1 MNDQNQAAGTAGA
14 PSLSVISQYIR
25 DLSFENPK
33 GGSQV
38 IRHDQPPALNVQVD
52 VNAKPLS
59 DTDFEVDLVIEAR
72 ANHTD
77 NSAVFA
83 IELQYAGI
91 FRVLGIPKEQ
101 VHPVVLIECP
111 RLLFPFARQIIADT
125 VRNGG
130 FPPLLLDPIDFAS
143 LYRQR
148 LHQQAAQQNPN

>member
-1 MNDQNQAAGTAGA
+1 MNDPNQTAGTAGA

-33 GGSQV
+33 GGNQQ
-38 IRHDQPPALNVQVD
+38 IRHDQPPELNVQVD

-59 DTDFEVDLVIEAR
+59 ETDFEVDLVIETR
-72 ANHTD
+72 ANQPD
-77 NSAVFA
+77 GSVVFV
-83 IELQYAGI
+83 IELKYAGI

-111 RLLFPFARQIIADT
+111 RLLFPFARQIVADT

-148 LHQQAAQQNPN
+148 LQEKTAAQNVN

>member
-1 MNDQNQAAGTAGA
+1 MNDQNQTAGTAGA
-14 PSLSVISQYIR
+14 PSLSVHHQYIR

-38 IRHDQPPALNVQVD
+38 IRHDQPPALSVQVD

-59 DTDFEVDLVIEAR
+59 DNDFEVDLLIEAS
-72 ANHTD
+72 AKQPD
-77 NSAVFA
+77 NSVVFA
-83 IELQYAGI
+83 IELKYAGI
-91 FRVLGIPKEQ
+91 FRITGIPKEQ
-101 VHPVVLIECP
+101 MHPAVLIECP

-130 FPPLLLDPIDFAS
+130 FPPLLLDPIDFAA

-148 LHQQAAQQNPN
+148 LQQQAAAQNPN